1 MEKQKH
7 PASSQ
12 FNLATAIMLLTLMIP
27 IGYLFWVN
35 VLKEDATAVGWDRT
49 TNQLVYPD
57 SARAKTAATTQN
69 TDLEKAAAEN
79 PSKQTYAALGLMYYQ
94 KGNFQGSV
102 DAYKKA
108 LTFDA
113 NDAVNWNNLAAAYG
127 ALELFPE
134 EIEACNKALTL
145 DPNFQLA
152 KNNLAWAQSQLKK

>member
-1 MEKQKH
+1 MEDKKQ
-7 PASSQ
+7 PASTQ
-12 FNLATAIMLLTLMIP
+12 FNLATAIMLLTLLIP

-35 VLKEDATAVGWDRT
+35 VLKEDAPAVGWDRA

-57 SARAKTAATTQN
+57 SAQAKTSAENQN
-69 TDLEKAAAEN
+69 TDLAKAAAEN
-79 PSKQTYAALGLMYYQ
+79 PSKETWAALGLMYYK
-94 KGNFQGSV
+94 KGNFQESV

-113 NDAVNWNNLAAAYG
+113 NDAINWNNLAAAYG
-127 ALELFPE
+127 ALEMFPE
-134 EIEACNKALTL
+134 EIEACNKALAI